1 MAFDNRDVEIPS
13 PIISMENF
21 YAQNLG
27 PKRKKICEILKT
39 FSDDAV
45 SIYLAGIAALEIP
58 DFPAQQSV
66 VGHCFRELI
75 NAIIRSDESVLKNQV
90 LKGLQSVEFIQN
102 SEKTETEIFDVINI
116 VWDKIKSL
124 NNEKAKLK
132 KLFIDRNLQ
141 NQKELLFSNSN
152 GRREIENNINS
163 VICQVLSAKGVI
175 DKLRHCGK
183 NFYTISTEQLCEK
196 IDILENYILQL
207 EDPTYIK
214 QKEMLDEI
222 LETANS

>member
-1 MAFDNRDVEIPS
+1 MEFDNRDIEIPNA
-13 PIISMENF
+13 IISMENF

-27 PKRKKICEILKT
+27 PKRKKICEILRT

-45 SIYLAGIAALEIP
+45 NIYLAGIAVLEIP

-75 NAIIRSDESVLKNQV
+75 NAIMRSEESVLKNQV
-90 LKGLQSVEFIQN
+90 LKGLQSVEFIKN
-102 SEKTETEIFDVINI
+102 SEKTEDEIFDVINKA
-116 VWDKIKSL
+116 WDKIKSL

-132 KLFIDRNLQ
+132 KLFVDRNIRK
-141 NQKELLFSNSN
+141 QKELMFSDPI
-152 GRREIENNINS
+152 GRKEIENNINS
-163 VICQVLSAKGVI
+163 VINHVLSAKGVI

-183 NFYTISTEQLCEK
+183 NFYTISTEQLYEK
-196 IDILENYILQL
+196 VDILENYILQL

-222 LETANS
+222 LETTNS